1 MPIPNAAGRY
11 PNAVRDVLDR
21 EALRCIRQGGSE
33 VEQLARMQS
42 VVRSKINVLSTE
54 YRPVF
59 DRAVKSMCT
68 TSFNKVC
75 KELRIAA
82 LAGPAGPTQVGTTIM
97 GPNCGT
103 GASGPGDAAV
113 PGPHSAGCD
122 DERVVAK
129 VLIGEGG
136 ELTEKSAQ
144 QLVLEDLDRIME
156 VLPPLAERD
165 FMEADRLESAAKESA
180 QGAKEHRARGNRI
193 LALFKRYDRLVV
205 GIDSIP
211 GIFNLADY
219 LAEVGA
225 QALGLDD
232 EDAELLRYAGAL

>member
-1 MPIPNAAGRY
+1 VPIPNAAGRY

-33 VEQLARMQS
+33 AEQLARMQS
-42 VVRSKINVLSTE
+42 VIRSKINVLSEE

-82 LAGPAGPTQVGTTIM
+82 LAGPAGPTQGGPTVM
-97 GPNCGT
+97 GPSCGT
-103 GASGPGDAAV
+103 GASGPGDATV
-113 PGPHSAGCD
+113 PGSHGAGSD